1 MKKMVKGCA
10 MAVAIASMATFV
22 GCSNASKYESMLEEM
37 NEISIELAEL
47 MAEKNLEF
55 QVEEFKKMSEDEQKT
70 MLEMT
75 EAALEETKKNT
86 KELKKKIKEAKSPK
100 DMKPASFSGKV
111 RFN

>member
-47 MAEKNLEF
+47 MAEKKTEF
-55 QVEEFKKMSEDEQKT
+55 DVEEFKKMSEDEQKEVLK
-70 MLEMT
+70 MM
-75 EAALEETKKNT
+75 EETL
-86 KELKKKIKEAKSPK
+86 KELKKNAKEQKQKIKEAKSPK